1 MRAEETDTSAMAA
14 TADARRSQPNRG
26 RCSDE
31 PSRQQTIAGRGVA
44 PDPAPLHGLAER

>member
-1 MRAEETDTSAMAA
+1 MRTEEIDTPAVAA
-14 TADARRSQPNRG
+14 TADARGSRPNRG

-44 PDPAPLHGLAER
+44 PDPAPLHRLAER